1 MALINAFTLHFA
13 NALNGLR
20 GCAAELNQQQP
31 KDRSCAS
38 YATATRHRHS
48 SPGSESINNLAQ
60 EHSEFGIVP
69 WVRRT
74 TIRDRKAQ
82 ELNVTLAQSCAQVLR
97 PGGWRHV
104 VNEAS
109 NFVVF
114 IQEHERVDAVLVT
127 QSLSVK
133 PCAARVQHP

>member
-1 MALINAFTLHFA
+1 LVDAFALHDA

-20 GCAAELNQQQP
+20 GRAAELNQQQP
-31 KDRSCAS
+31 KDRSCTTDP
-38 YATATRHRHS
+38 TATRHRHS
-48 SPGSESINNLAQ
+48 SPGSESVSNLAQ
-60 EHSEFGIVP
+60 ERSEFGIVLR
-69 WVRRT
+69 VRRT

-97 PGGWRHV
+97 PGRWRHI

-109 NFVVF
+109 NLAVFV
-114 IQEHERVDAVLVT
+114 QEHERVDAVLVAE
-127 QSLSVK
+127 SLSVK